1 MTQGYLAVT
10 ILFSAIALFVLGY
23 NLPRVRGLL
32 TAIGFYM
39 VMTGTFASYSNW
51 LPQTRGEV
59 PPVIKIDVGA
69 IDTMPTDKLAE
80 MGETIIFGKVGGF
93 AERGIGKGQCPLCHT
108 FKKGDIGERAPNLIG
123 LSQRAAERIKD
134 PKYLKSDTIQAESFK
149 GSGRATT
156 AEEYI
161 AESHACPNCFV
172 VPGFGTKGTNDRESP
187 MPTIHKPPISLS
199 IEELIA
205 VDTWL
210 WFREGETPP
219 SPKEIRAAYEKFIPE
234 ADRPKAAAAGAT
246 QAAAPGPPIVM
257 ASDTVEQIVTKM
269 GCFACHQIPGIALAK
284 FGAIGPMLIEGHN
297 APRRI
302 ASAEYQARV
311 KAGKAHAKTP
321 KEYVMESI
329 VNPNAFI
336 VPQFAQKSNP
346 EISPMIQ
353 DFATKFTYG
362 GLEKMA
368 DYLLE
373 QNCDTAKRDN
383 LPGPP
388 QENFAAVCGGAAK
401 AVSAP

>member
-1 MTQGYLAVT
+1 MAV
-10 ILFSAIALFVLGY
+10 
-23 NLPRVRGLL
+23 
-32 TAIGFYM
+32 GFYM
-39 VMTGTFASYSNW
+39 VMTGIFATYSNW

-59 PPVIKIDVGA
+59 PPVVKMDVGA

-80 MGETIIFGKVGGF
+80 MGEAIIFGKVGGF

-123 LSQRAAERIKD
+123 LGARAAERIKE
-134 PKYLKSDTIQAESFK
+134 PLYLKPETIQAESFK

-161 AESHACPNCFV
+161 AESHSCPSCYV
-172 VPGFGTKGTNDRESP
+172 VVGFGTKGTNDKESP
-187 MPTIHKPPISLS
+187 MPTIHKPPIALS
-199 IEELIA
+199 IEELIE

-210 WFREGETPP
+210 WFREGLTPP
-219 SPKEIRAAYEKFIPE
+219 SAKEIRAAYEKFIPE
-234 ADRPKAAAAGAT
+234 GDRAKAAPAGGPVVA
-246 QAAAPGPPIVM
+246 GPPIVM
-257 ASDTVEQIVTKM
+257 ASDTPDQIVTKM

-302 ASAEYQARV
+302 ASAGYQARV

-329 VNPNAFI
+329 VNPNAYV

-346 EISPMIQ
+346 EVSPMIQ

-368 DYLLE
+368 DFLLQ
-373 QNCDTAKRDN
+373 QNCDTAKKDN

-388 QENFAAVCGGAAK
+388 QENFAVVCGGGAK
-401 AVSAP
+401 AVSQ